1 MYYLLGRHQPC
12 RVLPKMV
19 GVLSVVTHDLYSKK
33 LRLAHGTCQATAV
46 DSSLAYALQVMHVNA
61 QLVWDFD

>member
-1 MYYLLGRHQPC
+1 
-12 RVLPKMV
+12 MV